1 MEHLHGWFVAAAYV
15 IGLGILVADAVLPRL
30 RLKSLLRGIQ
40 LRERR
45 NAPTTRAAHT
55 NTAASPTDAP

>member
-15 IGLGILVADAVLPRL
+15 IGLGILAADALLPRF
-30 RLKSLLRGIQ
+30 RMRSLLRAIQ

-45 NAPTTRAAHT
+45 SD
-55 NTAASPTDAP
+55 AASKSPATAERTSP

>member
-15 IGLGILVADAVLPRL
+15 IGLGILLADAVLPRF
-30 RLKSLLRGIQ
+30 RLKSLLRAIQ

-45 NAPTTRAAHT
+45 GA
-55 NTAASPTDAP
+55 AASKSPASAERPTA